1 MTGVFAV
8 GDVRSDKR
16 VGTAI
21 GEAATVAQQLRAFL
35 EMVRTNRSDQPVQTA
50 AAVRSEI
57 IMRVQHT
64 QDYSVPP
71 PGTTE
76 ALQLGCICHVIYHE
90 TKAEEL
96 EPAGMLAA
104 PDANCPVH
112 GSSAQ
117 LEEHN

>member
-1 MTGVFAV
+1 M
-8 GDVRSDKR
+8 SKKR
-16 VGTAI
+16 
-21 GEAATVAQQLRAFL
+21 
-35 EMVRTNRSDQPVQTA
+35 P
-50 AAVRSEI
+50 EI
-57 IMRVQHT
+57 AMRLPHT

-76 ALQLGCICHVIYHE
+76 AIELGCTCPVICHE
-90 TKAEEL
+90 TKADEL

-112 GSSAQ
+112 GSAAQ

>member
-1 MTGVFAV
+1 
-8 GDVRSDKR
+8 
-16 VGTAI
+16 
-21 GEAATVAQQLRAFL
+21 
-35 EMVRTNRSDQPVQTA
+35 
-50 AAVRSEI
+50 
-57 IMRVQHT
+57 MRVPHT
-64 QDYSVPP
+64 LHYSVPS

-76 ALQLGCICHVIYHE
+76 AIQLGCTCHVICHE

-112 GSSAQ
+112 GSAAQ